1 MTESEGIGK
10 LVVLDLNGDLA
21 RQGFQV
27 QLEIGPEG
35 QRAERKA
42 SGTLP
47 CEPTLSQEIAKHW
60 LERYRVL
67 GAPSSRQLRP
77 KGLKLDGA
85 IKAKVRACEQSAQS
99 VSVRL
104 NQWLESDSFR
114 KLDTKIREALQ
125 PEERVRFTIRTNCE
139 EIQKLPWHTWQL
151 FQQYPDAEIAFS
163 SLEFEPSTVEM
174 AAPTGKVRILAILGH
189 SEDIDV
195 QHDRRT
201 LMNLPHADVTFL
213 VEPQSGEISDRLWE
227 QSWDILF
234 FAGHSET
241 EGDAGKIFINE
252 TDFLTLDDIWY
263 GLRQAVN
270 RGLKL
275 AIFNSCDG
283 LALARRLDETR
294 IPQMIV
300 MRDLVP
306 DVVAQKFL
314 LAFLLN
320 FSAGKS
326 FETSVREAREK
337 LQGLE
342 KNLPCA
348 SWLPVVW
355 QHPDSISPRW
365 DDLNGRSRRSSYKV
379 TLFNRRRWGAIALAV
394 AMGVLSQFWMRP
406 KVAIYL
412 NNAGVYYIEEQ
423 EYDRAIQYLE
433 WSLEIDPKQP
443 SALNNLASIYEIL
456 QAPELAVEMHR
467 QSKLLGNPWGC
478 HGEALYYV
486 NKQQFEQAEAL
497 ERQCLVGMQSQNNA
511 MGEYVVRSYL
521 ALSLFNLDSSMK
533 SADYDEAVEH
543 LKRAIELQ
551 PEEGLADCIYAQ
563 VLDAQGRLDESPD
576 RWNLCVQ
583 NAKDE
588 YQNEAEW
595 IRRGKQKLEQHL
607 RTLKNTNDFKEI
619 S

>member
-1 MTESEGIGK
+1 MERIALMGVDMTESEGIGK

-35 QRAERKA
+35 ERAKLKS
-42 SGTLP
+42 SGALP
-47 CEPTLSQEIAKHW
+47 CEPQLSQEIAKHW

-67 GAPSSRQLRP
+67 GAPSSRQVQP
-77 KGLKLDGA
+77 KGLKLDGT

-104 NQWLESDSFR
+104 NQWLESESFR
-114 KLDTKIREALQ
+114 KLDTKMREALQ

-195 QHDRRT
+195 QHDRQT

-213 VEPQSGEISDRLWE
+213 VEPQPGEISDRLWE
-227 QSWDILF
+227 QPWDILF

-306 DVVAQKFL
+306 DLVAQKFL

-320 FSAGKS
+320 FSDGKS
-326 FETSVREAREK
+326 FETSVREAREQ

-342 KNLPCA
+342 KSLPCA

-355 QHPDSISPRW
+355 QHPDCISPRW
-365 DDLNGRSRRSSYKV
+365 DDLNGRSRRSSRRT

-406 KVAIYL
+406 KVATYL
-412 NNAGVYYIEEQ
+412 NNAGAHYINQ
-423 EYDRAIQYLE
+423 ERHDRAIPYFQL
-433 WSLEIDPKQP
+433 SLKIHPEQP
-443 SALNNLASIYEIL
+443 SALNNLAGIYDLL
-456 QAPELAVEMHR
+456 QEKELALEMYR
-467 QSKLLGNPWGC
+467 KSKRLGNPWGC
-478 HGEALYYV
+478 HGEAISYV
-486 NKQQFEQAEAL
+486 DNEQFSQAEAL
-497 ERQCLVGMQSQNNA
+497 LRQCLLGMISQENA
-511 MGEYVVRSYL
+511 MGEYVVRSHL
-521 ALSLFNLDSSMK
+521 GFALFKIDSSIK
-533 SADYDEAVEH
+533 LEDYAEATEH
-543 LKRAIELQ
+543 LQRAIILQ
-551 PEEGLADCIYAQ
+551 PNEGLADCVFAQ
-563 VLDAQGRLDESPD
+563 VLEAQGKLHRSLNHWS
-576 RWNLCVQ
+576 LCVQ
-583 NAKDE
+583 NAQD
-588 YQNEAEW
+588 QHANEAEW
-595 IRRGKQKLEQHL
+595 IRMGKMKLRQSKKL
-607 RTLKNTNDFKEI
+607 
-619 S
+619 